1 MNKTIFLAA
10 LTFGGIAAAQAAM
23 APPGIEVA
31 KVRANGSILVSANG
45 MYDHPRCHD
54 SQWSFVV
61 PADADPLLKQ
71 AVLDAAT
78 REDYVDLQGTGKCQG
93 NIEILKSVTRHN
105 PV

>member
-31 KVRANGSILVSANG
+31 KVRANGSILVNATG

-54 SQWSFVV
+54 SEWDFVV

-71 AVLDAAT
+71 AVLEAAT
-78 REDYVDLQGTGKCQG
+78 MEDYIELQGTGKCQG
-93 NIEILKSVTRHN
+93 SVEILKSLTRNN